1 MSFGVYYFS
10 YPDMISFSFW
20 ELAIPLLVLVIPIF
34 LISDIK
40 RLWHYMQKKREA
52 QRVSR
57 VRSSVIL

>member
-10 YPDMISFSFW
+10 YPDMIPFSFW